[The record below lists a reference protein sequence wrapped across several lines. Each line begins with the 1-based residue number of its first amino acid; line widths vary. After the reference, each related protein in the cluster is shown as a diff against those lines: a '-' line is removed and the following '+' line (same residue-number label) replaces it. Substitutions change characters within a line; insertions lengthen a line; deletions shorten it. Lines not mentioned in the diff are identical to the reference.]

1 MSVISRRAG
10 LKRELIEE
18 IFSLYKGVFRRPE
31 LWIKENAV
39 PAGTQITPLH
49 IRWHIVTNSDR
60 TLLEITSAGKI
71 IVLDEFSLKK
81 FPSDRIS
88 RKKSPAA
95 DGTVKAMLLTEVY
108 ADARAW
114 EKMNKKRRRA
124 IIAGKKRHCPE

>member
-1 MSVISRRAG
+1 MRSR

-31 LWIKENAV
+31 LWLKEISV
-39 PAGTQITPLH
+39 SAGGQITPPH
-49 IRWHIVTNSDR
+49 IRWHVVTNADR

-71 IVLDEFSLKK
+71 IVLDEYSLKK

-88 RKKSPAA
+88 RNKVPEAN
-95 DGTVKAMLLTEVY
+95 GTVKAMLLTEVY

-124 IIAGKKRHCPE
+124 MSYRGKNRYCPE

>member
-1 MSVISRRAG
+1 MSVINRRAG

-18 IFSLYKGVFRRPE
+18 IFSLYKGIFRRPE
-31 LWIKENAV
+31 LWIKENTV
-39 PAGTQITPLH
+39 PAGAKITPPH
-49 IRWHIVTNSDR
+49 IRWHVVTHSGR

-71 IVLDEFSLKK
+71 RVLDEFSLKK

-88 RKKSPAA
+88 RNKVPAA
-95 DGTVKAMLLTEVY
+95 DGTVKAMLLTEAY

-124 IIAGKKRHCPE
+124 MSYRGKKALP

>member
-1 MSVISRRAG
+1 MRSRRAR

-18 IFSLYKGVFRRPE
+18 IFSLYKGVFRRAE
-31 LWIKENAV
+31 LWIKENSV
-39 PAGTQITPLH
+39 SSGTKIPPPH

-71 IVLDEFSLKK
+71 RVLNEFSLKK

-88 RKKSPAA
+88 RNKIPEANGS
-95 DGTVKAMLLTEVY
+95 VKAMLLTEAY

-114 EKMNKKRRRA
+114 EKMNKKRRVASSR
-124 IIAGKKRHCPE
+124 GEVKGGSE